1 MFEEFMQR
9 VRDFLQWLRRAERRE
24 LREFRRWAETTDHLV
39 HLSVLVFVPLL
50 VGLVTLL
57 SNALPQLSFLLFPP
71 LASGSYTLFANPR
84 GKYADPG
91 QFVAG
96 LTIGAA
102 CGLGA
107 LWVSTAFL
115 APPAGQFQVAAGAA
129 VLATLATG
137 LITWPFD
144 IEEPSAYATAL
155 LALLVQPAQQLTFL
169 GSIFLASS
177 IVALVFVIWRNRFYD
192 RRATVLYESTTGDD
206 HVLVPMRGEY
216 AHATAMFGA
225 RLAAAHEAGKVVLL
239 DIVADTEAAETERA
253 ILNGGS
259 EVGGVEAGGVEAG
272 GVDREVSDALRERV
286 ERLES
291 LAATVE
297 TRVGVPCQVVVATG
311 EEAAATTLQAAAS
324 TNCDLV
330 VAPYES
336 EHGALTQYLR
346 QLLQGQTDVVVHR
359 SRNGRTRWRRVLVP
373 VRRASDVAHH
383 MVDFAVRLAGGSGH
397 VAAATCLGEGGD
409 RRRAEEMLADL
420 VGPFGGGIETRV
432 SGTGIHPFLASTAE
446 AYDLVVIGASQDRSA
461 ASRFITPPTFE
472 RLDDIE
478 TDFAIVDR
486 SR

>member
-1 MFEEFMQR
+1 MLEEFLHR
-9 VRDFLQWLRRAERRE
+9 ARALLARLRRAERRE
-24 LREFRRWAETTDHLV
+24 LREFRRWAETTDRLV

-50 VGLVTLL
+50 IGLVTLL
-57 SNALPQLSFLLFPP
+57 SNAVPQLSFLLFPP

-84 GKYADPG
+84 GKYADPT

-107 LWVSTAFL
+107 LWLSTAL
-115 APPAGQFQVAAGAA
+115 LTPPTGRFQVAAGAA

-144 IEEPSAYATAL
+144 IEEPSAYSTAL
-155 LALLVQPAQQLTFL
+155 LALLVQPAQRLTFL

-177 IVALVFVIWRNRFYD
+177 IVAVVFVVWRNRFYD

-206 HVLVPMRGEY
+206 HVLVPMRGEH
-216 AHATAMFGA
+216 AHATTMLGA

-239 DIVADTEAAETERA
+239 DIVADTDAAEAERA
-253 ILNGGS
+253 MLNSGAAAGS
-259 EVGGVEAGGVEAG
+259 VEASGVETAEGVG
-272 GVDREVSDALRERV
+272 DSLRERV
-286 ERLES
+286 EQLES
-291 LAATVE
+291 RAATVE

-311 EEAAATTLQAAAS
+311 EESAAATTLQAAES

-336 EHGALTQYLR
+336 EHGALTTYLR
-346 QLLQGQTDVVVHR
+346 QLFRGQTDVLVHR
-359 SRNGRTRWRRVLVP
+359 SRTGRTRWGRVLVP

-383 MVDFAVRLAGGSGH
+383 MVDFAVRLASGSGH
-397 VAAATCLGEGGD
+397 VGVATCIDDNGD
-409 RRRAEEMLADL
+409 RRRAESMLADL
-420 VGPFGGGIETRV
+420 VEPFAGSIETRV
-432 SGTGIHPFLASTAE
+432 SGTDIQSFLANTGE
-446 AYDLVVIGASQDRSA
+446 EYDLVIIGASQDRSA

-478 TDFAIVDR
+478 TDIAIVDR
-486 SR
+486 NS

>member
-1 MFEEFMQR
+1 MLEEFIQR
-9 VRDFLQWLRRAERRE
+9 LRALALRLRRVERRE
-24 LREFRRWAETTDHLV
+24 LREFRRWAETTDRLV

-50 VGLVTLL
+50 IGLVTLL
-57 SNALPQLSFLLFPP
+57 SNAVPALSFLLFPP

-107 LWVSTAFL
+107 LWVSSAFL
-115 APPAGQFQVAAGAA
+115 TVPAGQLRVAAGAA

-144 IEEPSAYATAL
+144 IEEPSAYSTAL
-155 LALLVQPAQQLTFL
+155 LALLVQPAQRLAFL

-177 IVALVFVIWRNRFYD
+177 LVAVVFVVWRNRFYD

-206 HVLVPMRGEY
+206 HVLVPMRGDH
-216 AHATAMFGA
+216 AHATAMLAA

-239 DIVADTEAAETERA
+239 DIVPDTEAAEAERA
-253 ILNGGS
+253 MLNGAAG
-259 EVGGVEAGGVEAG
+259 AGGVEAA
-272 GVDREVSDALRERV
+272 GVDPADEVSGALRERV

-291 LAATVE
+291 RAATVE
-297 TRVGVPCQVVVATG
+297 TRVGVPCQVVVAAG
-311 EEAAATTLQAAAS
+311 EEPAAATLQAAES
-324 TNCDLV
+324 TNCDLIA
-330 VAPYES
+330 APYES
-336 EHGALTQYLR
+336 EHGALTAYLR
-346 QLLQGQTDVVVHR
+346 QLFRGRTDVLVHR

-383 MVDFAVRLAGGSGH
+383 MVDFAVRLAGGSGR
-397 VAAATCLGEGGD
+397 VAVATCIGDGGD
-409 RRRAEEMLADL
+409 RRRAESMLADL
-420 VGPFGGGIETRV
+420 VEPFAGAIETRV
-432 SGTGIHPFLASTAE
+432 SGADIRSFLAGTAE
-446 AYDLVVIGASQDRSA
+446 AYDLVVIGASRDRSA
-461 ASRFITPPTFE
+461 ASRLIAPPTFE

-478 TDFAIVDR
+478 TDVAIVDR
-486 SR
+486 SH

>member
-1 MFEEFMQR
+1 MFDEF
-9 VRDFLQWLRRAERRE
+9 VRQLRAILTRLRRAERRE
-24 LREFRRWAETTDHLV
+24 WREFRRWAETTDRLV

-50 VGLVTLL
+50 IGLVTLL
-57 SNALPQLSFLLFPP
+57 ANAVPALTFLLFPP
-71 LASGSYTLFANPR
+71 LASGSYTLFVDPR
-84 GKYADPG
+84 GKYADPV

-107 LWVSTAFL
+107 LWVSTAL
-115 APPAGQFQVAAGAA
+115 LTTPTGRFQVAAGAA

-144 IEEPSAYATAL
+144 IEEPSAYSTAL
-155 LALLVQPAQQLTFL
+155 LALLVQPAQRLTFL

-177 IVALVFVIWRNRFYD
+177 IVAVVFVVWRNRFYD

-206 HVLVPMRGEY
+206 HVLVPMRGEH
-216 AHATAMFGA
+216 AHATAMLGA
-225 RLAAAHEAGKVVLL
+225 RLAAAHEAGKLVLL
-239 DIVADTEAAETERA
+239 DIVEDTAAAETERA
-253 ILNGGS
+253 MLN
-259 EVGGVEAGGVEAG
+259 GGVEAGTVETS
-272 GVDREVSDALRERV
+272 GVDRSDEVGDTIRQRV

-291 LAATVE
+291 RAATVE

-311 EEAAATTLQAAAS
+311 EESAAATTLQAAES

-336 EHGALTQYLR
+336 EHGALTSFLR
-346 QLLQGQTDVVVHR
+346 ELFRGRTDVLVHR
-359 SRNGRTRWRRVLVP
+359 SRNGRTRWRQVLVP

-383 MVDFAVRLAGGSGH
+383 MVDFAVRLAGASGR
-397 VAAATCLGEGGD
+397 VAVATCIGDGGD
-409 RRRAEEMLADL
+409 RRRAESVLADL
-420 VGPFGGGIETRV
+420 VEPFAGGIETRV
-432 SGTGIHPFLASTAE
+432 SGADILSFLDRTSE
-446 AYDLVVIGASQDRSA
+446 AYDLVIIGASQDRSA

-478 TDFAIVDR
+478 TDVAIVDR
-486 SR
+486 GH

>member
-1 MFEEFMQR
+1 MLDGL
-9 VRDFLQWLRRAERRE
+9 VRRLRTLLGRLRRAERRE
-24 LREFRRWAETTDHLV
+24 LRELRRWVETTDRLV

-50 VGLVTLL
+50 IGLVTLL
-57 SNALPQLSFLLFPP
+57 SNAVTQLSFLLFPP

-84 GKYADPG
+84 GKYADPV

-107 LWVSTAFL
+107 LWASTAL
-115 APPAGQFQVAAGAA
+115 LTPPSGQFQVAAGAA
-129 VLATLATG
+129 MLATLATG

-155 LALLVQPAQQLTFL
+155 LALLVQPAQRGAFL

-177 IVALVFVIWRNRFYD
+177 IVAVVFVVWRSRFYD

-206 HVLVPMRGEY
+206 HVLVPMRGDR
-216 AHATAMFGA
+216 AHATAMLAG

-239 DIVADTEAAETERA
+239 DLVADTDVAETERA
-253 ILNGGS
+253 MLNGGA
-259 EVGGVEAGGVEAG
+259 VAVEDDAERVN
-272 GVDREVSDALRERV
+272 DALRDRV
-286 ERLES
+286 DSLEAR
-291 LAATVE
+291 AATVE

-311 EEAAATTLQAAAS
+311 GESPAATTLQAAES
-324 TNCDLV
+324 TNCDLIA
-330 VAPYES
+330 APYES
-336 EHGALTQYLR
+336 EHGAVTRYLR
-346 QLLQGQTDVVVHR
+346 QLLRGRTDVLVHR

-383 MVDFAVRLAGGSGH
+383 MVDFAVRLCGGSGR
-397 VAAATCLGEGGD
+397 VAVATCIGDRGD
-409 RRRAEEMLADL
+409 RRRAESMLADL
-420 VGPFGGGIETRV
+420 VEPFDGRLETRV
-432 SGTGIHPFLASTAE
+432 SGTDIHEFLAGTSDE
-446 AYDLVVIGASQDRSA
+446 YELLIIGASQDRSA

-478 TDFAIVDR
+478 IDVAIVDR

>member
-1 MFEEFMQR
+1 MFDEFVQQ
-9 VRDFLQWLRRAERRE
+9 VRTLLLRLRRAERRE
-24 LREFRRWAETTDHLV
+24 LRDFRRWAETTDRLV

-50 VGLVTLL
+50 IGLVTLL
-57 SNALPQLSFLLFPP
+57 SNAVQQLSFLLFPP
-71 LASGSYTLFANPR
+71 LASGSYTLFVDPR

-107 LWVSTAFL
+107 LWLSTAVL
-115 APPAGQFQVAAGAA
+115 TPPSGQFQVAAGAA

-144 IEEPSAYATAL
+144 IEEPSAYSTAL
-155 LALLVQPAQQLTFL
+155 LALLVQPAQRLTFV

-177 IVALVFVIWRNRFYD
+177 IVAVVFVVWRNRFYD

-206 HVLVPMRGEY
+206 HVLVPMRGKH
-216 AHATAMFGA
+216 AHATAMLGA

-239 DIVADTEAAETERA
+239 DIVEDTDAAEAERA
-253 ILNGGS
+253 MLNGGA
-259 EVGGVEAGGVEAG
+259 EAGVVEAGGVERADG
-272 GVDREVSDALRERV
+272 VSDALRERV

-291 LAATVE
+291 RAATVE

-311 EEAAATTLQAAAS
+311 DESAAATTLQAAEA
-324 TNCDLV
+324 TNCDLIA
-330 VAPYES
+330 APYES
-336 EHGALTQYLR
+336 EHGALTTYLR
-346 QLLQGQTDVVVHR
+346 QLFRGRTDVLVHR

-383 MVDFAVRLAGGSGH
+383 MVDFAVRLAGASGRIA
-397 VAAATCLGEGGD
+397 VATCIGDGGD
-409 RRRAEEMLADL
+409 RRRAESMLSDL
-420 VGPFGGGIETRV
+420 VEPFEGGIETRV
-432 SGTGIHPFLASTAE
+432 SGTDIHSFLDRTVGE
-446 AYDLVVIGASQDRSA
+446 YDLVIIGASQDRSA

-478 TDFAIVDR
+478 TDVAIVDR
-486 SR
+486 NH

>member
-1 MFEEFMQR
+1 MFDEFARR
-9 VRDFLQWLRRAERRE
+9 VRILLTRLRRAERRE
-24 LREFRRWAETTDHLV
+24 LREFRRWAETTDRLV

-50 VGLVTLL
+50 IGLVTLL
-57 SNALPQLSFLLFPP
+57 SNAVPRLSFLLFPP
-71 LASGSYTLFANPR
+71 LASGSYTLFVDPR

-107 LWVSTAFL
+107 LWLSTAFL
-115 APPAGQFQVAAGAA
+115 TPPPGQFQVAAGAT
-129 VLATLATG
+129 VLATLATA

-155 LALLVQPAQQLTFL
+155 LALLVRPTQRLTFL
-169 GSIFLASS
+169 GSVFLASS
-177 IVALVFVIWRNRFYD
+177 IVAVVFVVWRNRFYD

-206 HVLVPMRGEY
+206 HVLVPMRGDH

-239 DIVADTEAAETERA
+239 DIVADADAAETERA
-253 ILNGGS
+253 ILNGGVEAGS
-259 EVGGVEAGGVEAG
+259 VEAGGI
-272 GVDREVSDALRERV
+272 DKTDDVSDALRERV
-286 ERLES
+286 EALES
-291 LAATVE
+291 RAATVE

-311 EEAAATTLQAAAS
+311 EESAAATTLEAAES

-330 VAPYES
+330 AAPYES
-336 EHGALTQYLR
+336 KHGSLTTYLQ
-346 QLLQGQTDVVVHR
+346 QLFRGRTDVIVHR

-383 MVDFAVRLAGGSGH
+383 MVDFAVRLTGGGGR
-397 VAAATCLGEGGD
+397 VAVATCIGDGGD
-409 RRRAEEMLADL
+409 RRRAESMLADL
-420 VGPFGGGIETRV
+420 VEPFEGGIETRV
-432 SGTGIHPFLASTAE
+432 SGVDIHSFLGRTAE
-446 AYDLVVIGASQDRSA
+446 GYELVIVGASRDRSA
-461 ASRFITPPTFE
+461 ASRLIAPPTFE

-478 TDFAIVDR
+478 TDVAIVDR
-486 SR
+486 SH